1 MTKSKDFIPLPLA
14 AKATGERPDSIRLA
28 CRRGTVPGAF
38 QPFGAKSWLI
48 PAELV
53 RSGKIL
59 QSVGKK
65 ARKDSVK

>member
-1 MTKSKDFIPLPLA
+1 MKKDFIPLPLA
-14 AKATGERPDSIRLA
+14 AKATGEDPRSLSRA

-38 QPFGAKSWLI
+38 QPFGGRAWVI

-65 ARKDSVK
+65 ARRKIE